1 MKGIQEWGEHPQA
14 GARQGAWLEDC
25 SWAEGAE
32 SRLGKK
38 WEQEQARFGK
48 DCSVS
53 KPGGW
58 LFEERQ
64 VTDEGASVL

>member
-1 MKGIQEWGEHPQA
+1 MGRASQL
-14 GARQGAWLEDC
+14 GARQRAWLEGF

-38 WEQEQARFGK
+38 REEEQARFGK

-58 LFEERQ
+58 LFEEFQ